1 MDEELPRTPIGL
13 MTQEGSPFSTAPMDG
28 LCGFA
33 FSGISQPEG
42 TPTILDVLS
51 AKEEVVFAFKME
63 KGARKGDLV
72 FGKEDVEGLFGEKP
86 SWVDVQ
92 EYKGRQA
99 YWMMDVDSVKI
110 GENYG
115 ETNKAMVDSGTTC
128 LAMPSQD
135 FDTFKQQMSGQPSC
149 SGEGVPSLTFKIGE
163 NDYTL
168 EGKDLM
174 LEVNGQCQL
183 CVQPMQMDFYIL
195 GDVFHEKIQV
205 AYDYSNKRV
214 GLGYSKKY
222 EEALV
227 I

>member
-1 MDEELPRTPIGL
+1 MG
-13 MTQEGSPFSTAPMDG
+13 
-28 LCGFA
+28 
-33 FSGISQPEG
+33 
-42 TPTILDVLS
+42 
-51 AKEEVVFAFKME
+51 
-63 KGARKGDLV
+63 GDLV
-72 FGKEDVEGLFGEKP
+72 FGKSDVEKLFVGDGP
-86 SWVDVQ
+86 SWVKVQ
-92 EYKGRQA
+92 EYQGRQA
-99 YWMMDVDSVKI
+99 YWMMDLEFVEINEKK
-110 GENYG
+110 G
-115 ETNKAMVDSGTTC
+115 ETKKAMVDSGTTC
-128 LAMPSQD
+128 LAMPSAD

-214 GLGYSKKY
+214 GLGYANKH
-222 EEALV
+222 EELV
-227 I
+227 V